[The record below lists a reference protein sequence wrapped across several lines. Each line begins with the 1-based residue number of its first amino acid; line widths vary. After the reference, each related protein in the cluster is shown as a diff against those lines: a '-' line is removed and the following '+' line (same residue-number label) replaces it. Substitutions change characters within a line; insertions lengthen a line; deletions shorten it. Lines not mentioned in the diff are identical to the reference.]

1 MFTINF
7 ENLKKTGLSDGIYEE
22 IKNKILTSSL
32 KANEKL
38 PSKRALSS
46 HLGVSTITVQ
56 NAYERLICE
65 GYVFSIEKK
74 GYFVTDIEKEL
85 TLSKRAKF
93 FYDKKNRGFEKDG
106 DFEKVA
112 GFEKDGTSEKKNEGQ
127 ITLANKDS
135 SVIDFY
141 KNFCLAQKFPFRL
154 WSSTIRKVLKTEA
167 PLLLERPGAKGI
179 ESLRKEIK
187 SYLEDFKNINVST
200 DQIIIAGGTEG
211 IFQILT
217 SLLGR
222 EKLFAVEN
230 PGYKKIT
237 SLLEMNG
244 VKSIPLDIDQEGLR
258 IDLLEKSKAQIV
270 HLTPTHHFPTGK
282 VMSVKRR
289 MNILNWAR
297 KSKKNFIIE
306 DDYDSEFRFNSK
318 PITSLY
324 SMDKSLSPKESKVI
338 YINTFSKTLS
348 PSLRISYMILPEELL
363 KIFEKKFTSY
373 SCQVSVFEQMALAN
387 FIGQGFYSKHII
399 KMKNYYKTIR
409 NEIISCINKS
419 PLSKITSIHEEE
431 AGLHFLLE
439 VKKENLEKSKILLKL
454 KKEKIKIPLLSEYYY
469 KKEKVEKNTLTFILN
484 YSALEKENIKE
495 SIRRLEKALL

>member
-7 ENLKKTGLSDGIYEE
+7 ENLKKTGLADGIYEE

-38 PSKRALSS
+38 PSKRALAS

-56 NAYERLICE
+56 NAYERLIGE

-85 TLSKRAKF
+85 NFSKRAKK
-93 FYDKKNRGFEKDG
+93 FYDKKDGGFEKDSS
-106 DFEKVA
+106 FEKKTKSH
-112 GFEKDGTSEKKNEGQ
+112 GLPED
-127 ITLANKDS
+127 DS

-167 PLLLERPGAKGI
+167 PLLLERPAAKGI

-187 SYLEDFKNINVST
+187 SYLADFKNINVST
-200 DQIIIAGGTEG
+200 DQIIIASGTEG

-217 SLLGR
+217 FLLGR

-244 VKSIPLDIDQEGLR
+244 VKSIPLDIDQDGLR

-270 HLTPTHHFPTGK
+270 HLTPAHHFPTGK

-324 SMDKSLSPKESKVI
+324 SMDKSLSAKDSKVI

-348 PSLRISYMILPEELL
+348 PSLRISYMLLPEELL
-363 KIFEKKFTSY
+363 EIFEKKFTSY

-419 PLSKITSIHEEE
+419 PLSKITSIHEAE

-439 VKKENLEKSKILLKL
+439 VKKENLEKSQILLKL

-469 KKEKVEKNTLTFILN
+469 KKEKGKKNSLTFIVN

-495 SIRRLEKALL
+495 SIRRLEKVLL